1 MSDDV
6 KKALE
11 ELEQTFAIVHRVA
24 THQSDAAYM
33 SIPADPKRDADL
45 RHMVAVESLRAHIDA
60 EPARLAAA
68 LEEQREADALALLAL
83 ADPECSCAQEEDV
96 CAACEVDGYARVVRA
111 TPLTA
116 TPLGDELA
124 QVRRERDALKV
135 RALGAE
141 ARVMELEEEQE
152 ARDDVMTAEQRLK
165 FWEENPH
172 ACPVHFGARTACGQ
186 CHDSTAQQLTNL
198 RIEHEAVVNEVET
211 AEARVKELLALGEQ
225 RCDGIGCDWGE
236 ECVRLVAERDA
247 LKARVRKLEAELDEG
262 VRVLMG
268 VLSSPGFVDL
278 AQSDRDALKTF
289 LAKAST
295 ALKEGAR

>member
-1 MSDDV
+1 MSDD
-6 KKALE
+6 
-11 ELEQTFAIVHRVA
+11 
-24 THQSDAAYM
+24 S
-33 SIPADPKRDADL
+33 
-45 RHMVAVESLRAHIDA
+45 
-60 EPARLAAA
+60 
-68 LEEQREADALALLAL
+68 
-83 ADPECSCAQEEDV
+83 
-96 CAACEVDGYARVVRA
+96 
-111 TPLTA
+111 

-211 AEARVKELLALGEQ
+211 AEARVKELEALGEKVNAIRDSIVGAQ
-225 RCDGIGCDWGE
+225 AFNFSE
-236 ECVRLVAERDA
+236 HAYPLVAALDEAGFKGRPYPEARANVGTLIERA
-247 LKARVRKLEAELDEG
+247 NAAEARVKELEAELDEG

>member
-11 ELEQTFAIVHRVA
+11 ELERGPGCSQWHTDVI
-24 THQSDAAYM
+24 
-33 SIPADPKRDADL
+33 
-45 RHMVAVESLRAHIDA
+45 RHHLDG
-60 EPARLAAA
+60 EPERLAAA
-68 LEEQREADALALLAL
+68 REEQREADARGCE
-83 ADPECSCAQEEDV
+83 DGEVCRCDSIDSDAQCGHCLGEAF
-96 CAACEVDGYARVVRA
+96 AATVRA